1 MDLSQAQTAMAP
13 LRDLVVNGLQGTFS
27 LVIEPS
33 MTVFFDKYLNHTGV
47 VRYLWSLLTNEVD
60 SSHKKPVGL
69 PFITTSR
76 LIPADNFRSTQSR
89 EQLLK
94 TLISVMD
101 NAALP
106 LIFAVTPYLFKDDGG
121 TSLTDA
127 WRTSLWHVN
136 PKICDSI
143 LLFPLLIR

>member
-1 MDLSQAQTAMAP
+1 MAP
-13 LRDLVVNGLQGTFS
+13 LRDLVINELQGTFS
-27 LVIEPS
+27 LAVEPS

-47 VRYLWSLLTNEVD
+47 VRYLYSLLTNEID
-60 SSHKKPVGL
+60 LSRKKPVGL

-76 LIPADNFRSTQSR
+76 LIPADNFSPRSR
-89 EQLLK
+89 EQLLE
-94 TLISVMD
+94 TLIPVLD

-136 PKICDSI
+136 PIICDFI